1 MIARSAAV
9 GALRLYKRFISP
21 VLPPACRFA
30 PTCSEYAAEAI
41 EKHGIL
47 RGSTLAVRRLARCGP
62 WHPGGYD
69 PVPIRATHLQPPFS
83 TIVPG
88 EQPHRETLETN
99 RPRKAT

>member
-21 VLPPACRFA
+21 VLPPACRYA

-47 RGSTLAVRRLARCGP
+47 RGGTLAVRRIARCGP

-69 PVPIRATHLQPPFS
+69 PVPNEAAHLKSPFS

-88 EQPHRETLETN
+88 EQVLEPTLDTN